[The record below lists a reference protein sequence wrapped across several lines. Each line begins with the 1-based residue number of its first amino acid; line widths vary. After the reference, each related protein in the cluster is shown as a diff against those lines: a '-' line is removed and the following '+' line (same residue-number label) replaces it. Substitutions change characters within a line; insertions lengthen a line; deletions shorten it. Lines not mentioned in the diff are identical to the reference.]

1 MCFMQSYFD
10 FIRSEMNLQVF
21 FISEFVADLTLL
33 ELRKRKQSVKMLR
46 FNLKLRSE
54 NCVRF
59 TLDSYV
65 INGE

>member
-1 MCFMQSYFD
+1 MQSYFD

-21 FISEFVADLTLL
+21 FISEFVADLTL

-46 FNLKLRSE
+46 FTLKLRSE

-59 TLDSYV
+59 TLDIYV
-65 INGE
+65 IKGE

>member
-1 MCFMQSYFD
+1 MQSYFD

-46 FNLKLRSE
+46 FTLKLRPE
-54 NCVRF
+54 NCVGF

-65 INGE
+65 IKGE